1 MCKEFKMPFPALAA
15 LLPFLGTAAAGFAG
29 AKLAGLGDNS
39 SSTQRIPGSNT
50 KQLGSEGNFLTGYP
64 SQVHQLPRFNPQQ
77 INLLNQVGQQ
87 GFQGLQGN
95 KFDFAPI
102 EQQARQ
108 DFERKTLPSIA
119 QRFSNIGGINSGAYG
134 RQLGQAGQDLETN
147 LAGMRQGYNLQQ
159 QGFNKD
165 LLSLGLTPQFDTK
178 IEAAAPGFAQTA
190 TTGALQNLPSLLLL
204 LSQLG
209 YLGGK

>member
-1 MCKEFKMPFPALAA
+1 MFPLLAG
-15 LLPFLGTAAAGFAG
+15 LLPLIGSGLAGFAG
-29 AKLAGLGDNS
+29 AKLGNMGNS
-39 SSTQRIPGSNT
+39 QQQSQSSRTGSKT
-50 KQLGSEGNFLTGYP
+50 LPSQGNFLTGYE
-64 SQVHQLPRFNPQQ
+64 SQIHQLPRFSPQQ
-77 INLLNQVGQQ
+77 ISTLDQLRQQ
-87 GFQGLQGN
+87 GMQGLQGN

-108 DFERKTLPSIA
+108 DFERKTIPSIA
-119 QRFSNIGGINSGAYG
+119 QRFSNVGGIGSGAYG

-159 QGFNKD
+159 QDFSKN
-165 LLSLGLTPQFDTK
+165 LLGLGLQPQFDTK
-178 IEAAAPGFAQTA
+178 IEASAPGLAQTLPGNLA
-190 TTGALQNLPSLLLL
+190 QSLPSLLLL

>member
-1 MCKEFKMPFPALAA
+1 MPFPALAA

-29 AKLAGLGDNS
+29 AKLAGLGGDS
-39 SSTQRIPGSNT
+39 GGQQQ
-50 KQLGSEGNFLTGYP
+50 QLGGTNQLRPQQGNFLTGYG
-64 SQVHQLPRFNPQQ
+64 SQIHQLPRFSPGQ
-77 INLLNQVGQQ
+77 ISTFDQLRQMGM
-87 GFQGLQGN
+87 GGLQSN
-95 KFDFAPI
+95 KFDFAPV

-108 DFERKTLPSIA
+108 DFERKTIPSIA
-119 QRFSNIGGINSGAYG
+119 QRFSNVGGINSGAYG
-134 RQLGQAGQDLETN
+134 RQLGQAGVDLESN

-159 QGFNKD
+159 QDFSKN
-165 LLSLGLTPQFDTK
+165 LLGLGLQPQFDTK

-190 TTGALQNLPSLLLL
+190 ASGLTQNLPSLLLL